1 MVALPVLGL
10 GVAGLLGRGPALL
23 RRHPV
28 LSAALAC
35 GGMVVLAKSQFD
47 RFFLEEPDY
56 EVVQRLNGLEV
67 RLYSERNVAETTV
80 NAGTFDE
87 ARRQGFQRLADYLF
101 GENVPGEKLART
113 VSYSVS
119 RKGSRRDGERLA
131 MTTPV
136 TLGPAQSAGGYVM
149 RFQMPKARELDSL
162 PRPKDPRISLR
173 RLPEELVAV
182 LRFSGSYDGAL
193 IAQRE
198 REFRYRM
205 EAAGLIAGSEPTFAG
220 YDSPAAL
227 PPLRRVEIWA
237 TVA

>member
-1 MVALPVLGL
+1 MITARSRRSESAPRSQEPARASQALAYAPPLVALPALGL

-47 RFFLEEPDY
+47 RFFLEEPNY

-67 RLYSERNVAETTV
+67 RLYSQRNVAETTV

-113 VSYSVS
+113 
-119 RKGSRRDGERLA
+119 
-131 MTTPV
+131 
-136 TLGPAQSAGGYVM
+136 
-149 RFQMPKARELDSL
+149 
-162 PRPKDPRISLR
+162 
-173 RLPEELVAV
+173 
-182 LRFSGSYDGAL
+182 
-193 IAQRE
+193 
-198 REFRYRM
+198 
-205 EAAGLIAGSEPTFAG
+205 
-220 YDSPAAL
+220 
-227 PPLRRVEIWA
+227 
-237 TVA
+237 